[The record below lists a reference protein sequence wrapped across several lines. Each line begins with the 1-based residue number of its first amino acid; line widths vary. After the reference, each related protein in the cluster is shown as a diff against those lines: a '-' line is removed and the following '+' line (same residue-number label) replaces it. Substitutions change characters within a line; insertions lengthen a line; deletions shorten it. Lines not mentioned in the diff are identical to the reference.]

1 MKYPLREA
9 LRRNGKT
16 HRPPGGVELD
26 PKEDAADIKRLTRK
40 GVIGA
45 PEADAASDDQTG
57 AQDQAKD
64 EGQGAPENEAKDDEA
79 ATANADDATPE
90 QDGESAAKDDG
101 AEAGDK
107 TASKPASRRTAGK
120 TTKAKE

>member
-1 MKYPLREA
+1 MKYPVREPLRH
-9 LRRNGKT
+9 NGKT
-16 HRPPGGVELD
+16 HRPPGEVELD
-26 PKEDAADIKRLTRK
+26 PKEDAAEIEHLTRK

-45 PEADAASDDQTG
+45 PGDADEADA
-57 AQDQAKD
+57 QDQ
-64 EGQGAPENEAKDDEA
+64 AKDDEA